1 MPAGGWV
8 DIPTA
13 AVGAGQWRQ
22 LMEDCLDDLAQ
33 CGEHGMSRGDVQ
45 VFLRHWWDQVGSL

>member
-13 AVGAGQWRQ
+13 AVGAGEWRQ
-22 LMEDCLDDLAQ
+22 LMEDCLDDLAS
-33 CGEHGMSRGDVQ
+33 CGEHGMSRGDVA
-45 VFLRHWWDQVGSL
+45 VFLRHWWDQVGS